1 MASRIA
7 GITIEIGG
15 DTTNLQ
21 KSLKGVDASIRSTQ
35 SALKDVNN
43 LLKLD
48 PTNTDLLRQKQQLL
62 RDTVEQTKQ
71 RLEQLKQAQ
80 AQMDAS
86 GVDKNSAEYQALQ
99 REIIATEQALKKAQ
113 AAANGFHPSL
123 ERIKASAQKASEG
136 LKEAAAKTRALST
149 AAAAALTSI
158 GALGY
163 KAMATADDLL
173 TLSAQTGISTTQLQQ
188 FSYAADRVD
197 VSVDSIAKAVN
208 KLKTKIDP
216 TNKTLAQL
224 GVSAVNAD
232 ESLRDASDVFFDVLQ
247 ALSKVEN
254 ETERD
259 QLAMELFGKSA
270 NELATIIDD
279 GGESL
284 RKYSV
289 EASKVGA
296 VMSKETLQALGEMND
311 EIDKLKAQGMAV
323 LIQTGAK
330 ALKALSP
337 LLKQVADGVGKIFAW
352 LSTLSPE
359 TLKMI
364 AIVLTAVAAI
374 SPLLSILG
382 TLASAIAFL
391 ASPVGIAVAA
401 IVALIAIGVAL
412 WKNWDT
418 IKSKASA
425 FASTLRTNF
434 NNIKTSV
441 SSTFSKAKSD
451 AVDAWNGIKKAV
463 SDAVDNVKSSV
474 SSGLSNIAS
483 AIASP
488 FITAKNNVS
497 SAVNTIKNLFPIKL
511 GKIFSD
517 IKLPEFKIS
526 GGEAPWG
533 IGGQGVKPSIDIV
546 WHKKAMRQPY
556 LLDGATIFGAMGN
569 KLLGGGEAGKEVI
582 MSYDHYKNISNGDN
596 ISINV
601 YAAPN
606 QSAKAIADEVQ
617 RVLVAQQ
624 RQRNR
629 AYA

>member
-1 MASRIA
+1 MAKIA
-7 GITIEIGG
+7 GITIEIGA
-15 DTTNLQ
+15 DTSGLTS
-21 KSLKGVDASIRSTQ
+21 SLKSVNSSLKTTQ
-35 SALKDVNN
+35 NALKDVNK
-43 LLKLD
+43 LLKVD
-48 PTNTDLLRQKQQLL
+48 PTNIDLLRQKQALL
-62 RDTVEQTKQ
+62 KDAVSQTKEK
-71 RLEQLKQAQ
+71 LAALKAEQAK
-80 AQMDAS
+80 MDAA
-86 GVDKNSAEYQALQ
+86 GVDKNSDKYRALQ
-99 REIIATEQALKKAQ
+99 REIAATEQELKKAERAARGFSPALEAIK
-113 AAANGFHPSL
+113 AAAN
-123 ERIKASAQKASEG
+123 KAAEG
-136 LKEAAAKTRALST
+136 LRSAAEKTKALST
-149 AAAAALTSI
+149 AAA
-158 GALGY
+158 GALAAIGGLGL
-163 KAMATADDLL
+163 KAMTTADDLL
-173 TLSAQTGISTTQLQQ
+173 TLSRNTGFTTAEIQKMQ
-188 FSYAADRVD
+188 YAADRID
-197 VSVDSIAKAVN
+197 VSFETISGA
-208 KLKTKIDP
+208 LKKFKSKIDP
-216 TNKTLAQL
+216 SNKSLQKL
-224 GVSAVNAD
+224 GVSTQNAD
-232 ESLRDASDVFFDVLQ
+232 GSLRNATDVFFDAVE
-247 ALSKVEN
+247 ALSKIEN

-270 NELATIIDD
+270 DELSGIIDD
-279 GGESL
+279 GGAALKAYGE
-284 RKYSV
+284 
-289 EASKVGA
+289 EAEKAGA
-296 VMSKETLQALGEMND
+296 IMDEETLKSLGEMND
-311 EIDKLKAQGMAV
+311 ELDKLKAQGMAV

-337 LLKQVADGVGKIFAW
+337 VLKQVADGIGKIFSW

-359 TLKMI
+359 TLKVI
-364 AIVLTAVAAI
+364 AIVLATVAAI

-391 ASPVGIAVAA
+391 ASPIGIAVAA

-425 FASTLRTNF
+425 FASTLKTNF

-497 SAVNTIKNLFPIKL
+497 NAVNTIRGLFPIKL

-517 IKLPEFKIS
+517 IRLPEFKIS

-606 QSAKAIADEVQ
+606 QSAKEIAYEVQ
-617 RVLVAQQ
+617 KVLVSQQ
-624 RQRNR
+624 RQRSR